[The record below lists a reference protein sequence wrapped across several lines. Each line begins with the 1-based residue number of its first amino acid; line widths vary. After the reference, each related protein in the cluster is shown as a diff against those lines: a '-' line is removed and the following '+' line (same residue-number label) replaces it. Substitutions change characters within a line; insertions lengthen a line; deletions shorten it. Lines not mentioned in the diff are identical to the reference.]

1 MRTFAWLIVAAVCLY
16 SAGPAAAQCP
26 YGTAALCLKPALV
39 SYPASASPQSNSPLL
54 HDGTTLADVVCA
66 SGDGKK
72 TCKCKSSR
80 ENSQFDCKCTE

>member
-16 SAGPAAAQCP
+16 SGGPAAAQCP
-26 YGTAALCLKPALV
+26 YGSAACLKPALV
-39 SYPASASPQSNSPLL
+39 SYSAGASPQSHSPLL

-72 TCKCKSSR
+72 TCKCKSTCES
-80 ENSQFDCKCTE
+80 SQFECKCTE